1 MFNYLIIIRLNYLY
15 LNLKNSK
22 TMSNLVSKVSGT
34 IKNWWIFLILGVL
47 LLMSA
52 YWMFTTPVESFV
64 GLASLFSALIFV
76 SGLFSVFFAISNK
89 DDIDNFGLYLAGG
102 LLDVLIGF
110 ILLKYP
116 GLTLVLFSMFI
127 GFWLLFRGFN
137 LVSVSFKIKK
147 SGDGNWGWIL
157 FLGIMV
163 VIFAMM
169 SIVNPLIGAS
179 YLVYTLAFTLVL
191 FGIANIALGLKLKN
205 LKSDVQDLKE
215 RLS

>member
-1 MFNYLIIIRLNYLY
+1 
-15 LNLKNSK
+15 
-22 TMSNLVSKVSGT
+22 MSNLISKVSGT
-34 IKNWWIFLILGVL
+34 IKNWWVFLILGVL
-47 LLMSA
+47 LLISA
-52 YWMFTTPVESFV
+52 YWIFSTPIESFV

-76 SGLFSVFFAISNK
+76 SGLFSVFFALTNK

-137 LVSVSFKIKK
+137 MISVSFKIKK
-147 SGDGNWGWIL
+147 IGDSNWGWIL
-157 FLGIMV
+157 FFGIMV

-169 SIVNPLIGAS
+169 SIINPLIGAS
-179 YLVYTLAFTLVL
+179 YLVFTLAFTLVL
-191 FGIANIALGLKLKN
+191 FGVANIVLALKLRK
-205 LKSDVQDLKE
+205 LKTNVEDLKE
-215 RLS
+215 KLS

>member
-1 MFNYLIIIRLNYLY
+1 
-15 LNLKNSK
+15 
-22 TMSNLVSKVSGT
+22 MSNLISKVSGT
-34 IKNWWIFLILGVL
+34 IKNWWVFLILGVL
-47 LLMSA
+47 LLISA
-52 YWMFTTPVESFV
+52 YWMFTTPIESFV

-102 LLDVLIGF
+102 ILDVLIGF

-137 LVSVSFKIKK
+137 MISVSFKIKK
-147 SGDGNWGWIL
+147 IGDANWGWIL
-157 FLGIMV
+157 FFGIMV

-191 FGIANIALGLKLKN
+191 FGIANIALGLKLRK
-205 LKSDVQDLKE
+205 LKSNVHDLKE
-215 RLS
+215 KLS

>member
-1 MFNYLIIIRLNYLY
+1 
-15 LNLKNSK
+15 
-22 TMSNLVSKVSGT
+22 MSNLISKVSGT
-34 IKNWWIFLILGVL
+34 IKNWWVFLILGVL
-47 LLMSA
+47 LLVSA
-52 YWMFTTPVESFV
+52 YWLFTTPIESFV

-102 LLDVLIGF
+102 VLDIIIGF

-127 GFWLLFRGFN
+127 GFWLLFKGFYMI
-137 LVSVSFKIKK
+137 SVSFKIKK
-147 SGDGNWGWIL
+147 NGDANWGWIL
-157 FLGIMV
+157 FFGIMV

-169 SIVNPLIGAS
+169 SIINPLIGAS
-179 YLVYTLAFTLVL
+179 YLVYTLALTLVL
-191 FGIANIALGLKLKN
+191 FGVANIALALKLRK
-205 LKSDVQDLKE
+205 LKSNVHDLKE

>member
-1 MFNYLIIIRLNYLY
+1 
-15 LNLKNSK
+15 
-22 TMSNLVSKVSGT
+22 MSNLISKVSGT
-34 IKNWWIFLILGVL
+34 IKNWWVFLILGVL
-47 LLMSA
+47 LLISA
-52 YWMFTTPVESFV
+52 YWMFSTPVESFV

-76 SGLFSVFFAISNK
+76 SGLFSVFFALTNK

-137 LVSVSFKIKK
+137 MISVSFKIKK
-147 SGDGNWGWIL
+147 IGDGNWGWIL
-157 FLGIMV
+157 FFGIMV

-169 SIVNPLIGAS
+169 SIINPLIGAS
-179 YLVYTLAFTLVL
+179 YLVFTLAFTLVL
-191 FGIANIALGLKLKN
+191 FGVANIALALKLRK
-205 LKSDVQDLKE
+205 LKTNVQDLKE
-215 RLS
+215 KLS

>member
-1 MFNYLIIIRLNYLY
+1 
-15 LNLKNSK
+15 
-22 TMSNLVSKVSGT
+22 MSNLISKVSGT
-34 IKNWWIFLILGVL
+34 IKNWWVFLILGVL
-47 LLMSA
+47 LLISA

-76 SGLFSVFFAISNK
+76 SGLFSVFFAFSNK

-116 GLTLVLFSMFI
+116 NLTLVLFSMFI

-137 LVSVSFKIKK
+137 MISVSFKIKK
-147 SGDGNWGWIL
+147 IGDANWGWIL
-157 FLGIMV
+157 FFGIMV

-179 YLVYTLAFTLVL
+179 YLVFTLAFTLVL
-191 FGIANIALGLKLKN
+191 FGIANIALGLKLRK
-205 LKSDVQDLKE
+205 LKSNVQDLKE
-215 RLS
+215 KLS

>member
-1 MFNYLIIIRLNYLY
+1 MNYLY

>member
-1 MFNYLIIIRLNYLY
+1 
-15 LNLKNSK
+15 
-22 TMSNLVSKVSGT
+22 MSNLISKVSGT
-34 IKNWWIFLILGVL
+34 IKNWWVFLILGVL
-47 LLMSA
+47 LLISA
-52 YWMFTTPVESFV
+52 YWMFTTPIESFV

-102 LLDVLIGF
+102 ILDVLIGF

-137 LVSVSFKIKK
+137 MISVSFKIKK
-147 SGDGNWGWIL
+147 IGDANWGWIL
-157 FLGIMV
+157 FFGIMV
-163 VIFAMM
+163 VVFAMM

-179 YLVYTLAFTLVL
+179 FLVYTLAFTLVL
-191 FGIANIALGLKLKN
+191 FGIANIALGLKLRK
-205 LKSDVQDLKE
+205 LKSNVHDLKE
-215 RLS
+215 KLS

>member
-1 MFNYLIIIRLNYLY
+1 
-15 LNLKNSK
+15 
-22 TMSNLVSKVSGT
+22 MSNLISKVAGT
-34 IKNWWIFLILGVL
+34 VKNWWVFLIMGVL
-47 LLMSA
+47 LIISA

-76 SGLFSVFFAISNK
+76 SGLFSVFFALTNK

-116 GLTLVLFSMFI
+116 GLTVLLFSMFI

-137 LVSVSFKIKK
+137 MISVSFKIK
-147 SGDGNWGWIL
+147 SVGDEGWGWIL
-157 FLGIMV
+157 FFGILI

-169 SIVNPLIGAS
+169 SIINPLIGAS
-179 YLVYTLAFTLVL
+179 YLVYTLAFTLTF
-191 FGIANIALGLKLKN
+191 FGIANIALSLRLRR
-205 LKSDVQDLKE
+205 LKSSVNDLKDN
-215 RLS
+215 LQ

>member
-1 MFNYLIIIRLNYLY
+1 
-15 LNLKNSK
+15 
-22 TMSNLVSKVSGT
+22 MSNLISKVSGT
-34 IKNWWIFLILGVL
+34 IKNWWVFLILGVL
-47 LLMSA
+47 LLISA
-52 YWMFTTPVESFV
+52 YWMFTTPIESFV

-102 LLDVLIGF
+102 ILDVLIGF

-137 LVSVSFKIKK
+137 MISVSFKIKK
-147 SGDGNWGWIL
+147 IGDANWGWIL
-157 FLGIMV
+157 FFGIMV
-163 VIFAMM
+163 VVFAMM

-191 FGIANIALGLKLKN
+191 FGIANIALGLKLRK
-205 LKSDVQDLKE
+205 LKSNVHDLKE
-215 RLS
+215 KLS

>member
-1 MFNYLIIIRLNYLY
+1 
-15 LNLKNSK
+15 
-22 TMSNLVSKVSGT
+22 MSNLISKVSGT
-34 IKNWWIFLILGVL
+34 IKNWWVFLILGVL
-47 LLMSA
+47 LLISA
-52 YWMFTTPVESFV
+52 YWMFSTPIESFV

-76 SGLFSVFFAISNK
+76 SGLFSVFFALTNK

-137 LVSVSFKIKK
+137 MISVSFKIKK
-147 SGDGNWGWIL
+147 IGDSNWGWIL
-157 FLGIMV
+157 FFGIMV

-169 SIVNPLIGAS
+169 SIINPLIGAS
-179 YLVYTLAFTLVL
+179 YLVFTLAFTLVL
-191 FGIANIALGLKLKN
+191 FGVANIVLALKLRKLKTNVEGLKEK
-205 LKSDVQDLKE
+205 
-215 RLS
+215 LS